1 VEGTAINE
9 LRSLFDVFK
18 PLHAVWWLVFGQ
30 TITAGLHAIYVA
42 VAAVPFFNAIGA
54 YGLAIVILTVVI
66 KLVLWPL
73 YQLQLSL
80 SRKSMLE
87 QRKIAPELAAL
98 RKKHKGDPQKQ
109 QEEMMKLYKE
119 HGVNPLGPLMGCL
132 PALVQFPI
140 LTALYWVFLGNAH
153 SDAFPAHFLFVPN
166 LNDSPSAHPLL
177 PGLPIPTL
185 VYLVFPLLAAATTF
199 VQSKMIQQPPN
210 PYATEQEQQTQQ
222 MTQSMQVMMPL
233 MIAVFAIS
241 TPAGLGLYWFVSNC
255 VAIIQQ
261 YFVTGW
267 GALRPANGPPTPPP
281 PPASGSGNG
290 RSVRKPRRPR
300 R

>member
-1 VEGTAINE
+1 
-9 LRSLFDVFK
+9 
-18 PLHAVWWLVFGQ
+18 LHF
-30 TITAGLHAIYVA
+30 IYVA
-42 VAAVPFFNAIGA
+42 VAGVPFLSAIGA
-54 YGLAIVILTVVI
+54 YGLAIVILTVII

-87 QRKIAPELAAL
+87 QRKIAPELAAM
-98 RKKHKGDPQKQ
+98 RKKYKGDPQKQ

-119 HGVNPLGPLMGCL
+119 HGINPLGPLMGCL

-140 LTALYWVFLGNAH
+140 LTALYWVFLENAR
-153 SDAFPAHFLFVPN
+153 SGAFPAHFLFIPN
-166 LNDSPSAHPLL
+166 LNDNPIAHPLL
-177 PGLPIPTL
+177 AGLQLPIPSL
-185 VYLVFPLLAAATTF
+185 AYLIFPLLAAATTF
-199 VQSKMIQQPPN
+199 VQSRMIQQPPN

-222 MTQSMQVMMPL
+222 MAQSMQVMMPV
-233 MIAVFAIS
+233 MILVFAVS

-267 GALRPANGPPTPPP
+267 GALRPANGPPPPP
-281 PPASGSGNG
+281 PPPPSSGSGG
-290 RSVRKPRRPR
+290 SRSARKPRRPR

>member
-1 VEGTAINE
+1 
-9 LRSLFDVFK
+9 
-18 PLHAVWWLVFGQ
+18 
-30 TITAGLHAIYVA
+30 
-42 VAAVPFFNAIGA
+42 
-54 YGLAIVILTVVI
+54 
-66 KLVLWPL
+66 
-73 YQLQLSL
+73 
-80 SRKSMLE
+80 
-87 QRKIAPELAAL
+87 
-98 RKKHKGDPQKQ
+98 
-109 QEEMMKLYKE
+109 
-119 HGVNPLGPLMGCL
+119 
-132 PALVQFPI
+132 
-140 LTALYWVFLGNAH
+140 
-153 SDAFPAHFLFVPN
+153 
-166 LNDSPSAHPLL
+166 
-177 PGLPIPTL
+177 
-185 VYLVFPLLAAATTF
+185 
-199 VQSKMIQQPPN
+199 MIQQPPN

>member
-1 VEGTAINE
+1 
-9 LRSLFDVFK
+9 
-18 PLHAVWWLVFGQ
+18 VFGE
-30 TITAGLHAIYVA
+30 TIRQGLHFIYVA
-42 VAAVPFFNAIGA
+42 VAGVPLLSAVGA
-54 YGLAIVILTVVI
+54 YGLAIVILTVIIKVI
-66 KLVLWPL
+66 LWPL

-80 SRKSMLE
+80 SRRSMLE

-98 RKKHKGDPQKQ
+98 RKKYKGDPQKQ
-109 QEEMMKLYKE
+109 QEEMMKLYRE
-119 HGVNPLGPLMGCL
+119 HGINPLGPLMGCL

-153 SDAFPAHFLFVPN
+153 NGAFPAHFLFVPN
-166 LNDSPSAHPLL
+166 LNDNPSSHPLL
-177 PGLPIPTL
+177 PGLPIPNLT
-185 VYLVFPLLAAATTF
+185 YLIFPLLAAATTF

-233 MIAVFAIS
+233 MIVVFAVS

-267 GALRPANGPPTPPP
+267 GALRPANGPPPPP
-281 PPASGSGNG
+281 PPPSPPPSSGSGGG
-290 RSVRKPRRPR
+290 RSTRKPRRPR

>member
-1 VEGTAINE
+1 M
-9 LRSLFDVFK
+9 
-18 PLHAVWWLVFGQ
+18 
-30 TITAGLHAIYVA
+30 
-42 VAAVPFFNAIGA
+42 
-54 YGLAIVILTVVI
+54 ILTVGI
-66 KLVLWPL
+66 KLILWPL

-80 SRKSMLE
+80 SRRSMQE
-87 QRKIAPELAAL
+87 QRKIGPELAAM
-98 RKKHKGDPQKQ
+98 RKKYKGDPQKQ
-109 QEEMMKLYKE
+109 QEEMMKLYRE
-119 HGVNPLGPLMGCL
+119 HGINPLGPLMGCL

-153 SDAFPAHFLFVPN
+153 SGAFPQAHFLFIPN
-166 LNDSPSAHPLL
+166 LNDNPNAHPLL
-177 PGLPIPTL
+177 PGLPIPNV
-185 VYLVFPLLAAATTF
+185 VYLIVPLLAAATTF

-222 MTQSMQVMMPL
+222 MAQSMQVAMPL
-233 MIAVFAIS
+233 MIAVFAVG

-267 GALRPANGPPTPPP
+267 GSLRPANGPPPLPPP
-281 PPASGSGNG
+281 PPTTGDAKST
-290 RSVRKPRRPR
+290 RKPRRPR